1 MKTPI
6 WQIRQLAKWP
16 EIAAKIVG
24 FSYLASCQHQSSPE
38 HPVFS
43 SKKATSAVDQNKT
56 STGETAAKPEQ
67 RLRHQIPLHKR
78 RQHTGSSDTTA
89 NRGDA
94 VPPKSRRRQSQRISS
109 PVFALLATVCLTGA
123 IGHRFYNQPKLDVGT
138 EAPRTIVAPES
149 AQVIDTA
156 TTEQQRKAARFG
168 AFPALT
174 IDNTVNEKIRKNLKR
189 LLEQANQLREIA
201 GPFPYVST
209 SILSLETQRYL
220 RSANGWEWN
229 QILKSLPSSAPEL
242 QPEPFNHPSST
253 SEVPSNQQPNAAQTA
268 PSPMPNTEEE
278 FVSALREQAVTGLYR
293 GLSNM
298 VGTTSERTQT
308 ALSALKS
315 AHQQLSKEEFQNLL
329 EDIEQARQRY
339 FRALSAL
346 SPNTSTGIPSI
357 YDARLLEISDKTWE
371 TTRNQI
377 QQTATEILTQG
388 IPPGLPDR
396 ILRETVQLQVKQWAS
411 SPADEIASE
420 ILLQVLQPNLVKDE
434 EQTRRRAEQAAQ
446 AIEPVVVSVRKG
458 EVIVESGE
466 TITEADFVLLDRFDL
481 TQRGIN
487 WRGLLGLGGVVA
499 ASVGVYLL
507 VERKF
512 YCRARRRDRFLIL
525 ILSLSAPLLG
535 TIAPSFLSLPAVGLL
550 VGSFYGSTLGATVV
564 VLLTAVLPIGLGI
577 DVSYLIAAAA
587 GGLVGSIAAGKMRS
601 REELALL
608 GLGVGVAQGG
618 VYLVGALIA
627 SATAETVWYT
637 LGTTSAMYG
646 LAGLAWSVVA
656 MGVSPYL
663 EHLFDLVTPIRLA
676 ELANPN
682 RPMLKRLAAQAPG
695 TFQHTLFV
703 ATLAESAAK
712 ALGANV
718 ELVRAG
724 TLYHDIGKMHDPQG
738 FIENQMG
745 GPNKHDQIDDP
756 WKSAEIIKKHVSEGL
771 VMANRCR
778 LPKAIREFIP
788 EHQGTMLIA
797 YFYYQALQRA
807 KEDPSLEVNES
818 DFRYPGPIPQSRE
831 TGIVMLADS
840 CEAALRSL
848 EDATP
853 EEALTMVKK
862 IIRARWQDNQLIDS
876 GLTRDELTK
885 VAEIFVQVWQ
895 QFHHKRIAY
904 PKAALAANK

>member
-16 EIAAKIVG
+16 EIAAKIIG
-24 FSYLASCQHQSSPE
+24 LSYLASCQYQSSGKRHIFP
-38 HPVFS
+38 
-43 SKKATSAVDQNKT
+43 SKKAIAAINKNQNAN
-56 STGETAAKPEQ
+56 GNTAKEPEKNSG
-67 RLRHQIPLHKR
+67 HQIPLHKR
-78 RQHTGSSDTTA
+78 RQHTGSSDTPP
-89 NRGDA
+89 NRGGD
-94 VPPKSRRRQSQRISS
+94 VPPQSRRRQSQRISS
-109 PVFALLATVCLTGA
+109 PVFALFAIACLTGA

-138 EAPRTIVAPES
+138 EAPRTIVAPKS
-149 AQVIDTA
+149 AQVVDKA
-156 TTEQQRKAARFG
+156 TTEKQRKAARVG

-174 IDNTVNEKIRKNLKR
+174 IDDTVNEQIRKNLKR
-189 LLEQANQLREIA
+189 LLEQASQLREIA
-201 GPFPYVST
+201 GPLPYVST
-209 SILSLETQRYL
+209 SVLSLETQRYL
-220 RSANGWEWN
+220 RSAGGWEWN
-229 QILKSLPSSAPEL
+229 QILKSLPSSTPES
-242 QPEPFNHPSST
+242 QSEPSST
-253 SEVPSNQQPNAAQTA
+253 PEVPSTQKPHASQ
-268 PSPMPNTEEE
+268 NTEEE
-278 FVSALREQAVTGLYR
+278 FMSALRERAVTGLYR

-298 VGTTSERTQT
+298 VGTTSDRAQS
-308 ALSALKS
+308 ALAALKS
-315 AHQQLSKEEFQNLL
+315 AHQQLSPEEFRTLL

-339 FRALSAL
+339 FRALNAL

-357 YDARLLEISDKTWE
+357 YDARLLDISDKTWE
-371 TTRNQI
+371 KTRQQI
-377 QQTATEILTQG
+377 EKTATEILTQG

-411 SPADEIASE
+411 SPADEIASK

-434 EQTRRRAEQAAQ
+434 EQTRLRAEQAAQ
-446 AIEPVVVSVRKG
+446 AVEPVVVSVRQG

-466 TITEADFVLLDRFDL
+466 TISEADFVLLDRFDL

-512 YCRARRRDRFLIL
+512 YRRARRRDRFLIL

-564 VLLTAVLPIGLGI
+564 ALLTAVLPIGLEI
-577 DVSYLIAAAA
+577 DISYLLAAAA
-587 GGLVGSIAAGKMRS
+587 GGMVGSIAAGKMRS

-703 ATLAESAAK
+703 ATLAEAAAK

-756 WKSAEIIKKHVSEGL
+756 WKSADIIKKHVSEGL

-797 YFYYQALQRA
+797 YFYHQALQRS
-807 KEDPSLEVNES
+807 KEDPSLEVKES

-862 IIRARWQDNQLIDS
+862 IIRARWRDNQLIDS

-885 VAEIFVQVWQ
+885 IAEIFVQVWQ